1 MRNKNV
7 HIIAPRTMSRAF
19 ELERVTLLTIV
30 KIAQHMAESKTKR
43 SPLVVELNSNL
54 KPVEIN
60 VTPVMASNPAIAFLE
75 LIFSFKIIM
84 ARNAVNIIDVLER
97 TEALE
102 DVVNLCP
109 KNWNMKPRVFKKPR
123 RAIEPFLRIDNF
135 LSEARAIKAAK
146 KEAKAN
152 LIYKRSRGPENFNA
166 YLIIGKEVL
175 QRNEEIR
182 IKITLSIFK

>member
-1 MRNKNV
+1 
-7 HIIAPRTMSRAF
+7 MSRAF
-19 ELERVTLLTIV
+19 ELERVTLLKIV
-30 KIAQHMAESKTKR
+30 KIAQHMAEIKTKR

-60 VTPVMASNPAIAFLE
+60 VTPVMASNPAIAFFK

-109 KNWNMKPRVFKKPR
+109 KN
-123 RAIEPFLRIDNF
+123 
-135 LSEARAIKAAK
+135 
-146 KEAKAN
+146 
-152 LIYKRSRGPENFNA
+152 
-166 YLIIGKEVL
+166 
-175 QRNEEIR
+175 
-182 IKITLSIFK
+182 